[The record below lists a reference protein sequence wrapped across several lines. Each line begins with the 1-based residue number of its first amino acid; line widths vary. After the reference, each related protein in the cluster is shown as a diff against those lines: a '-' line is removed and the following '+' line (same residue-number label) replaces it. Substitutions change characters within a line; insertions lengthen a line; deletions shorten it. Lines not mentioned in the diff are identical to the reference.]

1 MSTANQ
7 FSVLAE
13 EPEVKLAAP
22 AVKAAVPD
30 NEPLTDPEN
39 QLNNSF
45 ERNKH
50 FPDTIGFKLLATP
63 MNESLP
69 TSVKKFFDSFETT
82 KYSKNTSKTFAVAA
96 GARSYPKTTNPNFE
110 NDEKKEM
117 NHQFVQLPP
126 PNYLN
131 TSLNSYDKARHS
143 IIELIEQYCSNKKVP
158 LEKCQSIIDDV
169 RTYITNQFI
178 QRNQAKTRICEK
190 ADKAFANFLKN
201 NPNDKDFKVTEF
213 GQLYYTDDSNNI
225 KIIKKLCTNERCTK
239 SHDVITKKTRSLIC
253 VTNLFGC
260 CIYGKKC
267 NHVHSNDITLQN
279 VDTHLPEI
287 VYDEKDQ
294 VILEHIVDIVPREE
308 NQVSVVNENNYISI
322 FWYTNTIRIFYKTL
336 DKTLVLTD
344 IDYLLK
350 AINGQSD
357 NDVLNNKN
365 QIKNLITKYFT
376 SFMENK
382 LNLVNI
388 KFSQIEPKKDVKVTI
403 YDFMI
408 DLMLQVEYVNTKVN
422 IDANDYEKLVNYISI
437 NKINIKNL
445 VYNYEDILS
454 SALIFSSTKVIQQT
468 QPVDERPWDS
478 YTPDASTCTS
488 LNNSVRLND
497 SINNTIFD
505 ENEIKEQMN
514 KSVEIDIPCTHTLK
528 LSSSTISNIN
538 SKLDQELKEKMNIMK
553 SNKFEVDPDFVL
565 DDDIKFAGKFI
576 CEKNDLIIFFE
587 NRTLF
592 NQVFMEKIGNL
603 DGQFKSKP
611 EDLIPNFDI
620 IKVII
625 FDLTLFVSSSDK
637 LRELLR
643 Q

>member
-22 AVKAAVPD
+22 AAFVAHATVPD
-30 NEPLTDPEN
+30 NERLTDPIN

-63 MNESLP
+63 INESLP
-69 TSVKKFFDSFETT
+69 TSVKQFFDSFETT
-82 KYSKNTSKTFAVAA
+82 KYSKNTNGDKPKNYSKTFAVAA

-117 NHQFVQLPP
+117 NHQFVQIPP

-158 LEKCQSIIDDV
+158 LEQCENIINNI
-169 RTYITNQFI
+169 RTCITNQFI

-239 SHDVITKKTRSLIC
+239 SHEVITKKTRSLIC

-279 VDTHLPEI
+279 VDIHLPEI

-294 VILEHIVDIVPREE
+294 VVLEHIVDIVPREN
-308 NQVSVVNENNYISI
+308 NQIGVVNEDNYISI
-322 FWYTNTIRIFYKTL
+322 FWYTNSIRIFYKTL

-388 KFSQIEPKKDVKVTI
+388 KFSQIEPKKDIKVTI
-403 YDFMI
+403 RDFII
-408 DLMLQVEYVNTKVN
+408 DLMLQVEYMNTKVN
-422 IDANDYEKLVNYISI
+422 IDANDYDKLVNYISI

-454 SALIFSSTKVIQQT
+454 SALMFSSNKIIPQT
-468 QPVDERPWDS
+468 QSDVERPWDS
-478 YTPDASTCTS
+478 YTPDTSISPS
-488 LNNSVRLND
+488 LNNSVKLND
-497 SINNTIFD
+497 SIQINTTFD
-505 ENEIKEQMN
+505 ETEIKEQMS
-514 KSVEIDIPCTHTLK
+514 KPVHTFK
-528 LSSSTISNIN
+528 LPSSLDEQFQEEMNNIQYKRYYVDYN
-538 SKLDQELKEKMNIMK
+538 FVFDNDT
-553 SNKFEVDPDFVL
+553 KF
-565 DDDIKFAGKFI
+565 IGKFI
-576 CEKNDLIIFFE
+576 CDKNDLIIFFE

-592 NQVFMEKIGNL
+592 NQVFMEKMGNL
-603 DGQFKSKP
+603 SGQVKY
-611 EDLIPNFDI
+611 EDLIPTFSICKINIFDI
-620 IKVII
+620 
-625 FDLTLFVSSSDK
+625 TLFVSSTDK
-637 LRELLR
+637 LNELLR